1 MKYLNTYENYN
12 CGLLLE
18 NYNYE
23 PLLESKKIS
32 FYKTVHNKTISKL
45 ALNLYFVGTFQMGVT
60 VLYPIIE
67 ALVNNS
73 SLPQMVIPEQ
83 IVLLTLFSIT
93 QILFVA
99 NEDVQKMKA
108 ELEKNNLLGIA
119 DKVKKSLMSVYKI
132 FNFVAKSFGKVIDV
146 FTDMLA
152 YVGLGAPV
160 YMAIIEIISEDG
172 LNLDTLPQKVL
183 VFGTGAAL
191 FTFKSMVETII
202 AFVKRKINKHYY
214 GTSKVKL

>member
-73 SLPQMVIPEQ
+73 SLPQMVTPEQ